1 MSPTRQR
8 RRLTWIIGSAVGAV
22 IVIVAAGGAV
32 VAVQASTGSD
42 RYRTA
47 AVSTGAVSQVLT
59 LTGTV
64 QRLGDTSVGFAT
76 SGTVTSIPVAVGQTV
91 TEGQTLATIDPAPL
105 ESALLAAQ
113 AQLAND
119 QVTLESAQ
127 SGTATSGASGG
138 SGGTTASGSSSGSS
152 GGSAAGGSS
161 SGSTSALTAAIT
173 AMDAAVKAEGT
184 ACAALLAPAAP
195 HPSSS
200 PSPTDSPTATPAPT
214 DSPSPS
220 ATPTDSPTPTP
231 SPSASPSAPTPA
243 EIQQC
248 TTAIAKA
255 SAAISQAAA
264 TIVQASKSAGTS
276 STSSHGATGST
287 TSTTSTTSSTSQA
300 AAQASRVA
308 SAAVAVLQD
317 QSAVSTAQANLA
329 DATLVAPV
337 GGVVA
342 SIPFSVGDT
351 ATTSEAVIISAA
363 GDADITVDVPISDM
377 SLVKSGLAAQ
387 VTPDGAQAA
396 LTGSVATVSLLP
408 VSSTASTPSYPA
420 VVTVANPPIALATG
434 SQAVVALTVAS
445 ATNAL
450 RVPTSALSG
459 LAGNAASA
467 IVLSGSDS
475 TSSVSVQVGAVGDG
489 WAQIVS
495 GLQIGQQVVLADNQ
509 ATLPSNSSTS
519 TGRFGSGGGFGGGS
533 FTGGTRTG
541 GTTGGTTGG
550 SSSRTGG

>member
-47 AVSTGAVSQVLT
+47 AVSSGAVSQVLT

-127 SGTATSGASGG
+127 SGTTTSGASGG

-173 AMDAAVKAEGT
+173 AMDAAVKAEGA

-276 STSSHGATGST
+276 STSSHGSTG
-287 TSTTSTTSSTSQA
+287 STTSTTSSTSQA

-459 LAGNAASA
+459 LAGNTATA

>member
-127 SGTATSGASGG
+127 SGTTTSGASGG

-161 SGSTSALTAAIT
+161 GSTSALTAAIT
-173 AMDAAVKAEGT
+173 AMDAAVKAEGA

-200 PSPTDSPTATPAPT
+200 PAPTDSPTATPAPT

-220 ATPTDSPTPTP
+220 VTPTDSPTPTP
-231 SPSASPSAPTPA
+231 SPSASPSVPTTA

-276 STSSHGATGST
+276 STSSHGATGSS

-387 VTPDGAQAA
+387 VTPDGAQTA
-396 LTGSVATVSLLP
+396 LTGSVETVSLLP

-459 LAGNAASA
+459 LAGNTATA

-541 GTTGGTTGG
+541 GTTGG

>member
-1 MSPTRQR
+1 
-8 RRLTWIIGSAVGAV
+8 
-22 IVIVAAGGAV
+22 
-32 VAVQASTGSD
+32 
-42 RYRTA
+42 
-47 AVSTGAVSQVLT
+47 
-59 LTGTV
+59 
-64 QRLGDTSVGFAT
+64 
-76 SGTVTSIPVAVGQTV
+76 
-91 TEGQTLATIDPAPL
+91 
-105 ESALLAAQ
+105 
-113 AQLAND
+113 
-119 QVTLESAQ
+119 
-127 SGTATSGASGG
+127 
-138 SGGTTASGSSSGSS
+138 
-152 GGSAAGGSS
+152 
-161 SGSTSALTAAIT
+161 
-173 AMDAAVKAEGT
+173 
-184 ACAALLAPAAP
+184 
-195 HPSSS
+195 
-200 PSPTDSPTATPAPT
+200 
-214 DSPSPS
+214 
-220 ATPTDSPTPTP
+220 TP

-276 STSSHGATGST
+276 STSSHGSTGSS
-287 TSTTSTTSSTSQA
+287 TSTTSTTSQA

-387 VTPDGAQAA
+387 VTPDGAQTA

-459 LAGNAASA
+459 LAGNTATA

-541 GTTGGTTGG
+541 GTTGG